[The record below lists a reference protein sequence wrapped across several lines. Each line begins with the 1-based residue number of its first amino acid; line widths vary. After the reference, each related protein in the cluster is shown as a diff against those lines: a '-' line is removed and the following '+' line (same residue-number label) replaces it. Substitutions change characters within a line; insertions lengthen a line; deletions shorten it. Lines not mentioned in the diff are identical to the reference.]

1 MNGKGKGGLNAKFFL
16 CAALVLCLI
25 SMIGASLIQTQNHK
39 IRIKQMTWE
48 TPAGHQI
55 SADLWIPENATAQS
69 PAPAI
74 VTIEGW
80 YNNKEMQDLYTLE
93 LARRGYVV
101 LTMDLHGHGNSES
114 LPQDQLYEGAVGVDG
129 AVQLIASLPYV
140 DTERIGVTGHSSGGT
155 AANMA
160 LPTDNEREKP
170 LIEAILHQAADWQD
184 DTGGDHS
191 GEYGSRSVG
200 IIASEYDD
208 FIVQGNRFGD

>member
-170 LIEAILHQAADWQD
+170 LIEAILHQAADWQV
-184 DTGGDHS
+184 DTGAITAVNM
-191 GEYGSRSVG
+191 E
-200 IIASEYDD
+200 AEA
-208 FIVQGNRFGD
+208 

>member
-93 LARRGYVV
+93 LARRG
-101 LTMDLHGHGNSES
+101 
-114 LPQDQLYEGAVGVDG
+114 
-129 AVQLIASLPYV
+129 
-140 DTERIGVTGHSSGGT
+140 
-155 AANMA
+155 
-160 LPTDNEREKP
+160 
-170 LIEAILHQAADWQD
+170 
-184 DTGGDHS
+184 
-191 GEYGSRSVG
+191 
-200 IIASEYDD
+200 
-208 FIVQGNRFGD
+208 